1 MTTRNPIKDKV
12 AIVGVGSIPFVRD
25 AGGRSAMSMV
35 VEACTNA
42 IADAGLKP
50 KDIDGMAGINGAAPR
65 FVVGGIGVPELRWW
79 GVGTDTVAGFRRVD
93 DNAIFSGACE
103 TALIYASWYRGPR
116 NSRSAAQDQFRARAA
131 ATQEAPGLRGGQV
144 NPHVGF
150 HVPLRGMNADYAGW
164 MARYMH
170 EYGAR
175 REDFGLVAING
186 RTNAAMN
193 EQAVLREPLTMEGYL
208 AARMVRDPQCILDM
222 DIPIDGA
229 DAMVLTTAEHAKHL
243 RKKPVYIHATSYGM
257 TDHPEPDQAID
268 LRHNGQQ
275 IAIKALWEK
284 SDLKLKDMDI
294 YFPYDGFTIL
304 ALNWIENVGWCKRGE
319 AGDFLRQHWDKTEGR
334 VKVNGKMPFNT
345 HGGFLSEG
353 ATQGTGHLRE
363 AVLQLRGEAGRR
375 QVPNVKAALVDP
387 GGMNY
392 NAQAMIFR
400 TD

>member
-1 MTTRNPIKDKV
+1 MSL
-12 AIVGVGSIPFVRD
+12 ALE
-25 AGGRSAMSMV
+25 ACRSAI
-35 VEACTNA
+35 T
-42 IADAGLKP
+42 DAGLRP
-50 KDIDGMAGINGAAPR
+50 QDIDGMAGTNAAAPR

-79 GVGTDTVAGFRRVD
+79 GVGTDTVVGFRVVD
-93 DNAIFSGACE
+93 AMNAIFSGACE
-103 TALIYASWYRGPR
+103 TALIYSCWYRGPR
-116 NSRSAAQDQFRARAA
+116 NSRSAAQDPFRARAA
-131 ATQEAPGLRGGQV
+131 AMQSAPGLRGGQV

-150 HVPLRGMNADYAGW
+150 HVPLGQMNADYAGW
-164 MARYMH
+164 MARYMY
-170 EYGAR
+170 EYGAT

-193 EQAVLREPLTMEGYL
+193 ELAVLREPITMQDYL
-208 AARMVRDPQCILDM
+208 AARMVREPMCILDM

-229 DAMVLTTAEHAKHL
+229 DAMVLTTAERARSL
-243 RKKPVYIHATSYGM
+243 RKKPVYIHAASYGM

-268 LRHNGQQ
+268 LRHTGQQ

-284 SDLKLKDMDI
+284 SEIKLEDIDI
-294 YFPYDGFTIL
+294 YFPYDGFSII
-304 ALNWIENVGWCKRGE
+304 ALNWIENVGWCKKGE
-319 AGDFLRQHWDKTEGR
+319 AGGFLRQHWDKTEAR

-345 HGGFLSEG
+345 HGGSLSEG

-375 QVPNVKAALVDP
+375 QVPDAKTALVDP

-392 NAQAMIFR
+392 NAQTFVFR